1 MEHHKIHHE
10 NHENHEIQD
19 VGWDILNGSVQGPA
33 KPLNQDWSDAEIT
46 PDGALVLAVA
56 DGHGS
61 AAHPLSHLGAR
72 YAVDVFKLCGADFAA
87 RARQSARQPG
97 GGGLRRLWA
106 DAHDRVPREL
116 VRTWQDW
123 VVKRHHGEPG
133 EPRPATP
140 DLLRAYGTTLIGAVL
155 TEGLFAAWQLGD
167 GDLMVVDADGTI
179 AQPLAPA
186 TPELGDETESM
197 CSRQAW
203 DLVRVHWAPVSD
215 PARLP
220 RLVALST
227 DGLSNSFAARDGFVR
242 FVREMDQR
250 ITAEGT
256 GPIGEALPEWLARA
270 GSYSGDDTTAV
281 VARLRRPAAAAAL
294 SETED

>member
-1 MEHHKIHHE
+1 MSVPHE
-10 NHENHEIQD
+10 EIPD
-19 VGWDILNGSVQGPA
+19 MRWHILNGSVQGPA
-33 KPLNQDWSDAEIT
+33 KSLNQDWTDWEST
-46 PDGALVLAVA
+46 PDGALLLAVA

-61 AAHPLSHLGAR
+61 AGHPLSHLGAR
-72 YAVDVFKLCGADFAA
+72 YAVDVFKLCAADFAA
-87 RARQSARQPG
+87 RARQAG

-123 VVKRHHGEPG
+123 VVKRHRSKQGTSH
-133 EPRPATP
+133 PAVH
-140 DLLRAYGTTLIGAVL
+140 DLVRAYGTTLIGAVL
-155 TEGLFAAWQLGD
+155 TEGLFVAWQLGD
-167 GDLMVVDADGTI
+167 GDLMIVDADGTV
-179 AQPLAPA
+179 AQPLTPA
-186 TPELGDETESM
+186 QPELGDETESM

-242 FVREMDQR
+242 FVQEVDER
-250 ITAEGT
+250 IAAEG
-256 GPIGEALPEWLARA
+256 PAAIGEALPDWLARA

-281 VARLRRPAAAAAL
+281 VACLRRPAPAPT
-294 SETED
+294 ETED

>member
-1 MEHHKIHHE
+1 MSVGPQ
-10 NHENHEIQD
+10 EIQD
-19 VGWDILNGSVQGPA
+19 GRWDVLNGSVQGPA
-33 KPLNQDWSDAEIT
+33 KPLNQDWSDTETTA
-46 PDGALVLAVA
+46 DGAVVLAVA

-72 YAVDVFKLCGADFAA
+72 YAVDVFKLCGTDFAA
-87 RARQSARQPG
+87 RARQAAGPG
-97 GGGLRRLWA
+97 QGGGLRRLWA

-123 VVKRHHGEPG
+123 VVKRHRAAPG
-133 EPRPATP
+133 EKQPPQP

-167 GDLMVVDADGTI
+167 GDLMVVDADGTV

-242 FVREMDQR
+242 FVQEMDQR
-250 ITAEGT
+250 IAAEG
-256 GPIGEALPEWLARA
+256 PDAIGEALPAWLARA

-281 VARLRRPAAAAAL
+281 VARLRLPGRAL
-294 SETED
+294 TETED

>member
-1 MEHHKIHHE
+1 MSVPHHE
-10 NHENHEIQD
+10 IRD
-19 VGWDILNGSVQGPA
+19 PDWDILSGSVQGPA
-33 KPLNQDWSDAEIT
+33 KSLNQDWSDAET
-46 PDGALVLAVA
+46 VPDGAVVLAVA

-87 RARQSARQPG
+87 RARQAG

-123 VVKRHHGEPG
+123 VVKRHRTEEGEPQ
-133 EPRPATP
+133 PPAHE
-140 DLLRAYGTTLIGAVL
+140 LLRAYGTTLIGAVL

-167 GDLMVVDADGTI
+167 GDLMVVDADGTV

-215 PARLP
+215 RARLP

-242 FVREMDQR
+242 FVQEMDQR
-250 ITAEGT
+250 IAAEG
-256 GPIGEALPEWLARA
+256 PLAIREALPAWLARA

-281 VARLRRPAAAAAL
+281 VARLRRPAPAL
-294 SETED
+294 TETED